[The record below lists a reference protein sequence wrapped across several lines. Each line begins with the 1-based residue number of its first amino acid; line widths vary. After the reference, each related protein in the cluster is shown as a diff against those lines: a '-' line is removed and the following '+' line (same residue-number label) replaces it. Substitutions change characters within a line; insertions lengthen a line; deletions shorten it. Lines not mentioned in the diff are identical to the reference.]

1 MSAAKRVVRYLQGTS
16 TLGIIY
22 PLPPRRLQGYSDGDW
37 AGNIYTRRST
47 TSYIVMLNKGAIA
60 WKSRRQSK
68 VALSTME
75 IESEYMA
82 LTEAAKELKWIRTLL
97 AELSY
102 IEQ

>member
-1 MSAAKRVVRYLQGTS
+1 
-16 TLGIIY
+16 
-22 PLPPRRLQGYSDGDW
+22 
-37 AGNIYTRRST
+37 
-47 TSYIVMLNKGAIA
+47 MLNKGAIA